1 MRAVTGR
8 EAAVAVPRGVTA
20 REVVLI
26 EMIKDS
32 HGTINAGD
40 SDNILVGWRSRS
52 LCGRMVGI
60 EFISRRSGP
69 PAGGIRNGRGMVAL

>member
-40 SDNILVGWRSRS
+40 SDNILVGWR
-52 LCGRMVGI
+52 
-60 EFISRRSGP
+60 
-69 PAGGIRNGRGMVAL
+69 